1 MQRAVG
7 FLLLFLIL
15 SSCNK
20 KRDYKV
26 TYYSNGTIQTIK
38 HYDLRDSL
46 EGESVWFYP
55 NGSLQEKVIFKNG
68 KANGHAHYFY
78 ESGALKSHRFWK
90 DDKMAGYV
98 SDYFDDT
105 LAPIKTVML
114 FNDSGQLVYK
124 KTFDKL
130 GTMLTEEGA
139 KPK

>member
-7 FLLLFLIL
+7 YLLLFLIL

-26 TYYSNGTIQTIK
+26 TYYPDGTIQTIK
-38 HYDLRDSL
+38 HYDLHDSL

-55 NGSLQEKVIFKNG
+55 NGSVQEKVIFKNG

-90 DDKMAGYV
+90 DDKMTGYV

-124 KTFDKL
+124 KTFDRL